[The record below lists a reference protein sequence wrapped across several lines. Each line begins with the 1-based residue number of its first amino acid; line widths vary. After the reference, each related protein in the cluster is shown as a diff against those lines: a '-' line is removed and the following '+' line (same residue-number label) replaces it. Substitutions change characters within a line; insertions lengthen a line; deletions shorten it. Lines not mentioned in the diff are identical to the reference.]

1 MTHRRNLYKRRTPSI
16 NWSKVPRHLI
26 IDEAMYL
33 AIVEALQRLNVNQYS
48 DEYCTVIAKIV
59 GRQLSVGLNEEP
71 VRLIREG
78 TYFDTLDRFSAQ

>member
-1 MTHRRNLYKRRTPSI
+1 MTHRRNQYKRRTPSI

-33 AIVEALQRLNVNQYS
+33 AIVEALQRLNVNNS
-48 DEYCTVIAKIV
+48 AIAKIV

>member
-1 MTHRRNLYKRRTPSI
+1 MSHRRNLYKRRTPSI

-33 AIVEALQRLNVNQYS
+33 AIVEALQRLNVN
-48 DEYCTVIAKIV
+48 DKEVAKIV